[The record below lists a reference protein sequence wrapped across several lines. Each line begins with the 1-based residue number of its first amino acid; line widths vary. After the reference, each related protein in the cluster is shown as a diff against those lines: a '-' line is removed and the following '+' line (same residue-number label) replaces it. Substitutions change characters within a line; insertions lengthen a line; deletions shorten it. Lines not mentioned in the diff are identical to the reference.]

1 MTSIDQFSDRQ
12 FTSDECGDSLWN
24 EENLNPGKVPGAGD
38 MTFTGDQQPDE
49 IALIQ
54 FSTNNRPFT
63 MQTKHQFI
71 KINGVDIFYREAGPA
86 DAPVLVLLHGY
97 PTSSH
102 MFRNLIHNLSDK
114 FRLIAPDYPGYG
126 RSEQPKIADFS
137 YTFANYATIIEAL
150 LKALNIDK
158 FSLYLMDYGAP
169 VGWRIAS
176 ANPQKIETLI
186 VQNGCAY
193 EEGLETFW
201 DPFKVY
207 WADRSNK
214 AAEDEL
220 KTFHSP
226 DGLKWQYTHGVPDP
240 SVVSPDNWEID
251 LRHIEREENGQ
262 IQLDLFY
269 DYRTN
274 VVLYP
279 QWQQYL
285 RDNNPEM
292 LIVYGRNDYIF
303 PVAGAE
309 AYKKDVK
316 NLEYHLFD
324 AGHFAL
330 ESVGDEIAD
339 KIRDFLE
346 RKLKSVVQMMSL
358 DK

>member
-1 MTSIDQFSDRQ
+1 M
-12 FTSDECGDSLWN
+12 
-24 EENLNPGKVPGAGD
+24 K
-38 MTFTGDQQPDE
+38 
-49 IALIQ
+49 
-54 FSTNNRPFT
+54 
-63 MQTKHQFI
+63 TKHQTVKI
-71 KINGVDIFYREAGPA
+71 KGVDIFYRDAGPS

-102 MFRNLIHNLSDK
+102 MFRNLIDKLSDK
-114 FRLIAPDYPGYG
+114 YRLIAPDYPGYG
-126 RSEQPKIADFS
+126 RSEQPKISDFE
-137 YTFANYATIIEAL
+137 YTFANYAVIVAEL
-150 LKALNIDK
+150 LSTLDIDR

-176 ANPQKIETLI
+176 SNPEKIQTLI

-201 DPFKVY
+201 DPFKAY
-207 WADRSNK
+207 WKDRSDK
-214 AAEDEL
+214 AAEDQL

-226 DGLKWQYTHGVPDP
+226 DGLKWQYTHGVPDTT
-240 SVVSPDNWEID
+240 VVSPDNWEID
-251 LRHIEREENGQ
+251 LRHLEREENGQ

-285 RDNNPEM
+285 RDHNPQM
-292 LIVYGRNDYIF
+292 LIVYGKNDYIF
-303 PVAGAE
+303 PVSGAE

-316 NLEYHLFD
+316 NLEYHLFE

-330 ESVGDEIAD
+330 ESVGDEISD
-339 KIRDFLE
+339 KIRDFLN
-346 RKLKSVVQMMSL
+346 RKLS
-358 DK
+358 